1 MNHIYNVFPR
11 TVVDGNARSLE
22 ALYLVS
28 YVNALA
34 VQSSLILIISFSPVV
49 GDPAGL
55 LNSNGPAWAVT
66 TNISQVLTSIAEP
79 VFVVYDVADTTRG

>member
-1 MNHIYNVFPR
+1 MNHIYNVLP
-11 TVVDGNARSLE
+11 TIVVVGNARSLD

-34 VQSSLILIISFSPVV
+34 VPLSFILIISFSHVT

-55 LNSNGPAWAVT
+55 LNSKSPA
-66 TNISQVLTSIAEP
+66 
-79 VFVVYDVADTTRG
+79 